1 MNIRPARPTDI
12 PGILELLHEHARRGD
27 VLPRSAQSV
36 QETLPDWLVG
46 VVNGQVIACVSLL
59 FYTEAL
65 AEVRSLAVHDDV
77 KGQGWGSTIVKEL
90 IVQARQRGVPTL
102 FALTRAVKF
111 FQSVGFAVTSME
123 RFPEKVY
130 RDCVQCPVRHA
141 CDETAVVLHLN
152 APIQERL
159 EIRDWRLGNLSIS
172 NLQSPIPNIPIT
184 QISNYPKGEIL
195 MPKKKE
201 IPQVNKV
208 VLAYSGGLDTSVIV
222 PWLRENYG
230 CEVICFCANLGQGD
244 AELAGL
250 TEKALASGASKVY
263 VEDLRHEFAKD
274 FLFPMM
280 QAGAIYERRYLLGTS
295 VARPLIAK
303 WQVAIAEAE
312 GADAV
317 AHGATGKGN
326 DQVRFE
332 LTYKAL
338 NPTLTVIAPWREWD
352 IRSREDALAYA
363 RKHNVPVTQTE
374 KSIYSRDAN
383 LWHLS
388 HEGGIL
394 EDPAQEPE
402 EVMYQLSVSPE
413 AAPDVAEVVKID
425 FEKGIPTAVN
435 DIQMPPAAI
444 IEKLNELGAK
454 HGIGRIDLVENRL
467 VGMKSHGV
475 YETPGGTI
483 LYAAHHELETLC
495 LDRDTM
501 HYKEQQAVRY
511 AELVYDGKWYTFLRE
526 AMQAFVDKTQ
536 ETVTGWVKLKLY
548 KGNVIVNGRYSPH
561 SLYREDFAT
570 FGQEDV
576 YDQSDAVGFI
586 TLFGLQMK
594 VRAMMEVSDGG
605 KTRYAA
611 PDYSKFKRD

>member
-1 MNIRPARPTDI
+1 MSKPTI
-12 PGILELLHEHARRGD
+12 
-27 VLPRSAQSV
+27 
-36 QETLPDWLVG
+36 
-46 VVNGQVIACVSLL
+46 
-59 FYTEAL
+59 
-65 AEVRSLAVHDDV
+65 
-77 KGQGWGSTIVKEL
+77 
-90 IVQARQRGVPTL
+90 
-102 FALTRAVKF
+102 
-111 FQSVGFAVTSME
+111 
-123 RFPEKVY
+123 
-130 RDCVQCPVRHA
+130 
-141 CDETAVVLHLN
+141 
-152 APIQERL
+152 
-159 EIRDWRLGNLSIS
+159 
-172 NLQSPIPNIPIT
+172 
-184 QISNYPKGEIL
+184 
-195 MPKKKE
+195 
-201 IPQVNKV
+201 NKI

-230 CEVICFCANLGQGD
+230 CEVICFCADIGQGSD
-244 AELAGL
+244 DLAGL
-250 TEKALASGASKVY
+250 VEKGLASGASKVL
-263 VEDLRHEFAKD
+263 VEDLRDEFARD

-280 QAGAIYERRYLLGTS
+280 QAGAVYERQYLLGTS

-303 WQVAIAEAE
+303 WQVAVAEAE

-317 AHGATGKGN
+317 SHGCTGKGN

-338 NPTLTVIAPWREWD
+338 NPTLKVVAPWREWN

-363 RKHNVPVTQTE
+363 HKHNVPVKQTL
-374 KSIYSRDAN
+374 KSIYSRDSN

-394 EDPAQEPE
+394 ENPALEPE
-402 EVMYQLSVSPE
+402 ESMYQLTVSPLN
-413 AAPDVAEVVKID
+413 APDEPEVVEVE
-425 FEKGIPTAVN
+425 FVAGIPVAVN
-435 DIQMPPAAI
+435 GVKLSPAGI
-444 IEKLNELGAK
+444 IETLNELGAK

-483 LYAAHHELETLC
+483 LYTAHRELESLC

-501 HYKEQQAVRY
+501 HYKQQIALHY
-511 AELVYDGKWYTFLRE
+511 AELVYYGKWYHTLRE
-526 AMQAFVDKTQ
+526 SLQAFVGETQ
-536 ETVTGWVKLKLY
+536 KSVSGWVKMKLY
-548 KGNVIVNGRYSPH
+548 KGNVMVIGRSSPH

-576 YDQSDAVGFI
+576 YDQKDAEGFI

-594 VRAMMEVSDGG
+594 VKAMMEVSDGG